1 MLSTQK
7 PAPPDCPCG
16 APRVFEAQLLPTVL
30 FELQTG
36 SHAVDG
42 GDGMD
47 WGFVALYTCAQNCHH
62 NLTID
67 GIYGYEEVYVEDLRA
82 AELRKQV
89 MWTRYGSRP
98 PPESQCPKTLQVLST
113 VALTNM

>member
-1 MLSTQK
+1 MLSAQK
-7 PAPPDCPCG
+7 HVPPDCPCG

-82 AELRKQV
+82 ADQAER
-89 MWTRYGSRP
+89 SA
-98 PPESQCPKTLQVLST
+98 
-113 VALTNM
+113 VARRNATEPIEQLAEEEV